1 MKALKQR
8 ISRSYGN
15 IRGFLEK
22 NSKDHISAYSAQAAF
37 FLLLS
42 LFPMLLII
50 LNLARYLPF
59 NQRDIVELLS
69 NVVPEEFMQYISAA
83 VVDLYAKSKTSLLS
97 VSVVAAIWS
106 AAKGMM
112 AIAQGM
118 DSVYEC
124 FEYKGFFVW
133 KLKSMLYTIVFILL
147 LVITLCV
154 FVFGHEIYA
163 WLILWLPQLPFWAEL
178 VIALRFVLGV
188 VVLFLF
194 FLLLYTFIP
203 SRKNDWKQQWVG
215 ALFSS
220 VAWIILSHAFSVYID
235 RFSNFSYMYGSLT
248 TIMLAMLWL
257 YLCMYIVF
265 IGGELN
271 IQIRTKK

>member
-1 MKALKQR
+1 MKALIQK
-8 ISRSYGN
+8 ISSIYKG
-15 IRGFLEK
+15 IRRFLEK
-22 NSKDHISAYSAQAAF
+22 NSEDHISAYSAQAAF

-42 LFPMLLII
+42 VFPMLLII
-50 LNLARYLPF
+50 LNMARFLPF
-59 NQRDIVELLS
+59 TRQDIITVLS
-69 NVVPEEFMQYISAA
+69 SVVPSEFMQYISRA
-83 VVDLYAKSKTSLLS
+83 VVDLYAKSKVPFLS

-106 AAKGMM
+106 SAKGMM

-118 DSVYEC
+118 DSVYDC

-154 FVFGHEIYA
+154 FVFGNGIYK
-163 WLILWLPQLPFWAEL
+163 WLTFLLPQIPFWAEL

-188 VVLFLF
+188 AVLFVF

-203 SRKNDWKQQWVG
+203 TRHNEWKQQWIG

-220 VAWIILSHAFSVYID
+220 VAWIVLSYAFSVYID
-235 RFSNFSYMYGSLT
+235 HSSGFSYMYGSLT

-271 IQIRTKK
+271 FQLSKR

>member
-1 MKALKQR
+1 MKALIQR
-8 ISRSYGN
+8 VSRIYSG
-15 IRGFLEK
+15 IRRFLEK
-22 NSKDHISAYSAQAAF
+22 NSADHISAYSAQAAF

-42 LFPMLLII
+42 VFPMLLII
-50 LNLARYLPF
+50 LNMARFLPF
-59 NQRDIVELLS
+59 TRQDIITVLS
-69 NVVPEEFMQYISAA
+69 SVVPSEFMQYISRA
-83 VVDLYAKSKTSLLS
+83 VVDLYAKSKVPFLS

-106 AAKGMM
+106 SAKGMM

-118 DSVYEC
+118 DSVYDC

-154 FVFGHEIYA
+154 FVFGNGIYK
-163 WLILWLPQLPFWAEL
+163 WLTFVLPQIPFWAEL

-188 VVLFLF
+188 AVLFLF

-203 SRKNDWKQQWVG
+203 SRHNEWKQQWIG

-220 VAWIILSHAFSVYID
+220 VAWIVLSYAFSVYID
-235 RFSNFSYMYGSLT
+235 HFSGFSYMYGSLT
-248 TIMLAMLWL
+248 TIMLAILWL

-271 IQIRTKK
+271 FQLSKR